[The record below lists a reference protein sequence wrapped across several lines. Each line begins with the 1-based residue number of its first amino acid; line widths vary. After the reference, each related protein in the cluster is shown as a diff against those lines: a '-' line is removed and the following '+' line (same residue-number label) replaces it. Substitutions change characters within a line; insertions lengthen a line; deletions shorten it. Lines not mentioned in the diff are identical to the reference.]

1 MDSTPQS
8 TASRRA
14 PDPAR
19 AAARSAP
26 AAPRRS
32 GVHRSPDATH
42 ALTAHALTA
51 HVLRRETRQFRGSGG
66 VSEENASLGF
76 RPAFYDTRTRTAYL
90 SRFRNGDPAPC
101 HILDGLPA
109 ELVTARDACGR
120 VAAVLPSLVSG
131 FLLRGQFYNRED
143 AARKAAELN

>member
-19 AAARSAP
+19 AAAQPAP
-26 AAPRRS
+26 ATPRRS
-32 GVHRSPDATH
+32 GVHRSPDT
-42 ALTAHALTA
+42 THALTA
-51 HVLRRETRQFRGSGG
+51 HVLRRETWQFRGSGG
-66 VSEENASLGF
+66 ISEENASLGF
-76 RPAFYDTRTRTAYL
+76 RPAFYDTRRRTAYL

-101 HILDGLPA
+101 HILDGLPE

-120 VAAVLPSLVSG
+120 VRAVLPSLVSG
-131 FLLRGQFYNRED
+131 FLLRGQFYNREE